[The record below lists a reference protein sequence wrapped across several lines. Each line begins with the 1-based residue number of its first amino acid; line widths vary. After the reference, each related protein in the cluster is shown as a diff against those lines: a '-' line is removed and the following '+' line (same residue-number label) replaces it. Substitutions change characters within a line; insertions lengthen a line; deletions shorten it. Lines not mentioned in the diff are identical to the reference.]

1 MRILNT
7 ALLDISY
14 TPLLIS
20 YVPLLYVQLSC
31 LDLMGGVCVST
42 IIQSIV
48 MVLFPYYRWPL
59 PSLALAC
66 LSNAS
71 TIIPAILSDTVAL
84 TAA

>member
-1 MRILNT
+1 MHHLAN
-7 ALLDISY
+7 
-14 TPLLIS
+14 LICS
-20 YVPLLYVQLSC
+20 MYNPSF
-31 LDLMGGVCVST
+31 LDLMGGT
-42 IIQSIV
+42 IIHSI
-48 MVLFPYYRWPL
+48 LGFAIYYCWSR